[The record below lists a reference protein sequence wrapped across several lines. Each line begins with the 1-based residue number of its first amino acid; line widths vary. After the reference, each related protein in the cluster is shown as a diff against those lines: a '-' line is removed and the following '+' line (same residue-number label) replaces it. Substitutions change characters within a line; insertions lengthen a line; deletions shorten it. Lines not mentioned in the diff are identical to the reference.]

1 MTYSKF
7 HPVPA
12 PASINKW
19 IDTLFNTTLADAMGT
34 DFTISSPSVNIVEN
48 DTQFVMQL
56 AAPGLEKSDFNIQI
70 ENDYLVISAEKK
82 TEKEETG
89 NNGKF
94 TRREFNYS
102 SFKRSFQLDDNINRE
117 GISAS
122 YENGVLNVTL
132 PKKEE
137 TWKKPATTTIETRS
151 LIMRY
156 EVGIGRRPSH
166 RYDGGFK

>member
-7 HPVPA
+7 NAAA
-12 PASINKW
+12 PSTSLNKW

-34 DFTISSPSVNIVEN
+34 DFTNSSPSVNIVEH
-48 DTQFVMQL
+48 DAHFTMQL
-56 AAPGLEKSDFNIQI
+56 AAPGLQKSDFNINI

-89 NNGKF
+89 NEGKF

-102 SFKRSFQLDDNINRE
+102 SFKRSFQLDENINRE
-117 GISAS
+117 GIAAS
-122 YENGVLNVTL
+122 YENGVLNITL

-137 TWKKPATTTIETRS
+137 TWKKPGTTTIE
-151 LIMRY
+151 I
-156 EVGIGRRPSH
+156 
-166 RYDGGFK
+166 K

>member
-7 HPVPA
+7 NAAA
-12 PASINKW
+12 PSTSLNKW

-34 DFTISSPSVNIVEN
+34 DFTNSSPSVNIVEH
-48 DTQFVMQL
+48 DAHFTMQL
-56 AAPGLEKSDFNIQI
+56 AAPGLQKSDFNINI

-89 NNGKF
+89 NQGKF

-102 SFKRSFQLDDNINRE
+102 SFKRSFQLDENINRE
-117 GISAS
+117 GIAAS
-122 YENGVLNVTL
+122 YENGVLSITL

-137 TWKKPATTTIETRS
+137 TWKKPGTTTIE
-151 LIMRY
+151 I
-156 EVGIGRRPSH
+156 
-166 RYDGGFK
+166 K

>member
-7 HPVPA
+7 NAAA
-12 PASINKW
+12 PSTSLNKW

-34 DFTISSPSVNIVEN
+34 DFTNSSPSVNIVEH
-48 DTQFVMQL
+48 DAHFTMQL
-56 AAPGLEKSDFNIQI
+56 AAPGLQKSDFNINI

-89 NNGKF
+89 NEGKF

-102 SFKRSFQLDDNINRE
+102 SFKRSFQLDENINRE
-117 GISAS
+117 GIAAS
-122 YENGVLNVTL
+122 YENGVLSITL

-137 TWKKPATTTIETRS
+137 TWKKPGTTTVEI
-151 LIMRY
+151 
-156 EVGIGRRPSH
+156 
-166 RYDGGFK
+166 K

>member
-7 HPVPA
+7 NAAA
-12 PASINKW
+12 PSTSLNKW

-34 DFTISSPSVNIVEN
+34 DFTNSSPSVNIVEH
-48 DTQFVMQL
+48 DAHFTMQL
-56 AAPGLEKSDFNIQI
+56 AAPGLQKSDFSINI

-89 NNGKF
+89 NEGKF

-102 SFKRSFQLDDNINRE
+102 SFKRSFQLDENINRE
-117 GISAS
+117 GIAAS
-122 YENGVLNVTL
+122 YENGVLSITL

-137 TWKKPATTTIETRS
+137 TWKKPGTTTIE
-151 LIMRY
+151 I
-156 EVGIGRRPSH
+156 
-166 RYDGGFK
+166 K

>member
-7 HPVPA
+7 NAAA
-12 PASINKW
+12 PSTSLNKW

-34 DFTISSPSVNIVEN
+34 DFTNSSPSVNIVEH
-48 DTQFVMQL
+48 DAHFTMQL
-56 AAPGLEKSDFNIQI
+56 AAPGLQKSDFNINI

-89 NNGKF
+89 NEGKF

-102 SFKRSFQLDDNINRE
+102 SFKRSFQLDENINRE
-117 GISAS
+117 GIAAS
-122 YENGVLNVTL
+122 YENGVLSITL

-137 TWKKPATTTIETRS
+137 TWKKPGSTTIE
-151 LIMRY
+151 I
-156 EVGIGRRPSH
+156 
-166 RYDGGFK
+166 K